1 MGRRCLILALTA
13 LLLTGCA
20 GSPGQSA
27 AALAPAESDRVVIY
41 TSHKE
46 EVYGPIVKEFEART
60 GIWAEVVTGGT
71 NELLARIAG
80 EADAPVC
87 DVIFGGGVESL
98 TAYERYFQPYAC
110 AEADLIRPGLRPAD
124 DLWTPFSSLPVVL
137 IYNTKLVSPGELTG
151 WESLLSGRWSGSIA
165 LADPTVSGSSY
176 TAAATMLCAL
186 PGQRPG
192 LLGLCP
198 EPGRAGAGGQ
208 PVLPPQRPHGRVRRR
223 RAAPCGRAGAHRLSR
238 PLGGG
243 AEGRLLRP
251 LAGASAGGRAV
262 MKNASFR
269 QKLLT
274 SFLAIGILPL
284 LICTLL
290 MLNIFR
296 LSLTRSAADAAETQL
311 DAMSSELSGLLSDC
325 ETVME
330 KLCAEPAVAAAL
342 DRSELDEQRVYSV
355 LYRAAAPVLGGAS
368 LSVYGADGRQ
378 LYSTSSQPASG
389 SLSPRWGLLAAAADG
404 GVVYRGAS
412 SKSSACIQAA
422 CAVRRGIVP
431 LGYVVADVTAA
442 QLTALFDGQHTATS
456 RLLLLDPFW
465 DQVYASSDLPAKTLA
480 ARLRSQLLAGQALSD
495 SHGAYDYFVRQEPR
509 SGFCL
514 VLQQPKPMTEGTAEL
529 MYLVAGLSLLLCLGL
544 CVLASMRFSRQLF
557 EPIRALNSA
566 MREVEEGNLNV
577 QLDNR
582 RIDEMGQLSGRFNR
596 MAQRLRQNLKDS
608 LRQQRELNEA
618 QIRMMQAQL
627 NPHFLYN
634 TLDTIK
640 WMGKIHQAP
649 EIATISADLADIL
662 RSSISADELVPLRQ
676 ELRLVERYV
685 EIQNIRFS
693 GAFALTVEVD
703 EPLRDVPVPKLML
716 QPLVENAILH
726 GFRDRSGGEIRISA
740 YRTEED
746 LILTVRDNGCG
757 VPEEVLAQYRD
768 GAPRPGGHFGLHN
781 VDAILRIRYG
791 PDRGVR
797 FVPVQGEGACIRITL
812 PVFRKG
818 EEPPC

>member
-1 MGRRCLILALTA
+1 
-13 LLLTGCA
+13 
-20 GSPGQSA
+20 
-27 AALAPAESDRVVIY
+27 
-41 TSHKE
+41 
-46 EVYGPIVKEFEART
+46 
-60 GIWAEVVTGGT
+60 
-71 NELLARIAG
+71 
-80 EADAPVC
+80 
-87 DVIFGGGVESL
+87 
-98 TAYERYFQPYAC
+98 
-110 AEADLIRPGLRPAD
+110 
-124 DLWTPFSSLPVVL
+124 
-137 IYNTKLVSPGELTG
+137 
-151 WESLLSGRWSGSIA
+151 
-165 LADPTVSGSSY
+165 
-176 TAAATMLCAL
+176 
-186 PGQRPG
+186 
-192 LLGLCP
+192 
-198 EPGRAGAGGQ
+198 
-208 PVLPPQRPHGRVRRR
+208 
-223 RAAPCGRAGAHRLSR
+223 
-238 PLGGG
+238 
-243 AEGRLLRP
+243 
-251 LAGASAGGRAV
+251 

-311 DAMSSELSGLLSDC
+311 DAMSGELSGLLSDC

-342 DRSELDEQRVYSV
+342 DRSKLDEQRVYSV

-389 SLSPRWGLLAAAADG
+389 SLSPAGGCWPRRRTAAWSTAAHRPKAPPAFRRPAPSG
-404 GVVYRGAS
+404 GVAFRWDTWWRTS
-412 SKSSACIQAA
+412 
-422 CAVRRGIVP
+422 P
-431 LGYVVADVTAA
+431 PA
-442 QLTALFDGQHTATS
+442 QLTALFDGQYTATS

-726 GFRDRSGGEIRISA
+726 GFRTAPAARSASA
-740 YRTEED
+740 PTARRRT
-746 LILTVRDNGCG
+746 
-757 VPEEVLAQYRD
+757 
-768 GAPRPGGHFGLHN
+768 
-781 VDAILRIRYG
+781 
-791 PDRGVR
+791 
-797 FVPVQGEGACIRITL
+797 
-812 PVFRKG
+812 
-818 EEPPC
+818 

>member
-1 MGRRCLILALTA
+1 
-13 LLLTGCA
+13 
-20 GSPGQSA
+20 
-27 AALAPAESDRVVIY
+27 
-41 TSHKE
+41 
-46 EVYGPIVKEFEART
+46 
-60 GIWAEVVTGGT
+60 
-71 NELLARIAG
+71 
-80 EADAPVC
+80 
-87 DVIFGGGVESL
+87 
-98 TAYERYFQPYAC
+98 
-110 AEADLIRPGLRPAD
+110 
-124 DLWTPFSSLPVVL
+124 
-137 IYNTKLVSPGELTG
+137 
-151 WESLLSGRWSGSIA
+151 
-165 LADPTVSGSSY
+165 
-176 TAAATMLCAL
+176 
-186 PGQRPG
+186 
-192 LLGLCP
+192 
-198 EPGRAGAGGQ
+198 
-208 PVLPPQRPHGRVRRR
+208 
-223 RAAPCGRAGAHRLSR
+223 
-238 PLGGG
+238 
-243 AEGRLLRP
+243 
-251 LAGASAGGRAV
+251 

-311 DAMSSELSGLLSDC
+311 DAMSGELSGLLSDC

-422 CAVRRGIVP
+422 CAVRRGSVP

-442 QLTALFDGQHTATS
+442 QLTALFDGQYTATS

-634 TLDTIK
+634 TLDSVVWMTENGRTQEAVVMLTALARFFRISLSKGSNIIPIGDEIEHARNYLTIQKMRYKNKFSADISVEPGVEKLYTIK
-640 WMGKIHQAP
+640 LIIQP
-649 EIATISADLADIL
+649 IL
-662 RSSISADELVPLRQ
+662 
-676 ELRLVERYV
+676 
-685 EIQNIRFS
+685 
-693 GAFALTVEVD
+693 
-703 EPLRDVPVPKLML
+703 
-716 QPLVENAILH
+716 ENAIYHGMEYADGDGEIHIRAFREEETVVIEVEDNGPGMSEEIVEQLLKPTRDVSVPKAKGSGI
-726 GFRDRSGGEIRISA
+726 GFRNVHQRIQLTFGSA
-740 YRTEED
+740 YGLTIRSEPDNGTVVRICLPVLEEED
-746 LILTVRDNGCG
+746 ARK
-757 VPEEVLAQYRD
+757 YRKE
-768 GAPRPGGHFGLHN
+768 
-781 VDAILRIRYG
+781 
-791 PDRGVR
+791 
-797 FVPVQGEGACIRITL
+797 GER
-812 PVFRKG
+812 
-818 EEPPC
+818 

>member
-1 MGRRCLILALTA
+1 
-13 LLLTGCA
+13 
-20 GSPGQSA
+20 
-27 AALAPAESDRVVIY
+27 
-41 TSHKE
+41 
-46 EVYGPIVKEFEART
+46 
-60 GIWAEVVTGGT
+60 
-71 NELLARIAG
+71 
-80 EADAPVC
+80 
-87 DVIFGGGVESL
+87 
-98 TAYERYFQPYAC
+98 
-110 AEADLIRPGLRPAD
+110 
-124 DLWTPFSSLPVVL
+124 
-137 IYNTKLVSPGELTG
+137 
-151 WESLLSGRWSGSIA
+151 
-165 LADPTVSGSSY
+165 
-176 TAAATMLCAL
+176 
-186 PGQRPG
+186 
-192 LLGLCP
+192 
-198 EPGRAGAGGQ
+198 
-208 PVLPPQRPHGRVRRR
+208 
-223 RAAPCGRAGAHRLSR
+223 
-238 PLGGG
+238 
-243 AEGRLLRP
+243 
-251 LAGASAGGRAV
+251 

-311 DAMSSELSGLLSDC
+311 DAMSGELSGLLSDC

-422 CAVRRGIVP
+422 CAVRRGSVP

-746 LILTVRDNGCG
+746 LIVTDIRMPKLDGIEMLRRLREEGNRAHVVFLTAYSDFSYAQSALKLGAADYLLKPFHDGELEETIARIRSRAQAAAPAAPAAPVLPEGQGPEKSKYVREALTYLSEHYNDPDISVSSVARSLG
-757 VPEEVLAQYRD
+757 VSDGHLSHVFKKETSYTLSAYLTNYRMHKATELLRDCRVKVYEVAESVGYRD
-768 GAPRPGGHFGLHN
+768 
-781 VDAILRIRYG
+781 
-791 PDRGVR
+791 
-797 FVPVQGEGACIRITL
+797 ITYFSSAFKKSVGMS
-812 PVFRKG
+812 PSEYQKR
-818 EEPPC
+818 CQ

>member
-1 MGRRCLILALTA
+1 
-13 LLLTGCA
+13 
-20 GSPGQSA
+20 
-27 AALAPAESDRVVIY
+27 
-41 TSHKE
+41 
-46 EVYGPIVKEFEART
+46 
-60 GIWAEVVTGGT
+60 
-71 NELLARIAG
+71 
-80 EADAPVC
+80 
-87 DVIFGGGVESL
+87 
-98 TAYERYFQPYAC
+98 
-110 AEADLIRPGLRPAD
+110 
-124 DLWTPFSSLPVVL
+124 
-137 IYNTKLVSPGELTG
+137 
-151 WESLLSGRWSGSIA
+151 
-165 LADPTVSGSSY
+165 
-176 TAAATMLCAL
+176 
-186 PGQRPG
+186 
-192 LLGLCP
+192 
-198 EPGRAGAGGQ
+198 
-208 PVLPPQRPHGRVRRR
+208 
-223 RAAPCGRAGAHRLSR
+223 
-238 PLGGG
+238 
-243 AEGRLLRP
+243 
-251 LAGASAGGRAV
+251 

-311 DAMSSELSGLLSDC
+311 DAMSGELSGLLSDC

-389 SLSPRWGLLAAAADG
+389 SLSPR
-404 GVVYRGAS
+404 GAS

-422 CAVRRGIVP
+422 CAVRRGSVP

-442 QLTALFDGQHTATS
+442 QLTALFDGQYTATS

>member
-1 MGRRCLILALTA
+1 MAQFVYTMHRVGKVVPPKRHILKNISLSFFPGAKIGVLGLNGAGKST
-13 LLLTGCA
+13 LLRIMA
-20 GSPGQSA
+20 GIDTEIEG
-27 AALAPAESDRVVIY
+27 
-41 TSHKE
+41 
-46 EVYGPIVKEFEART
+46 EARPQP
-60 GIWAEVVTGGT
+60 GIKIGYLPQEPQLNPEHTVRESVEEAVAEVVNALKGLD
-71 NELLARIAG
+71 E
-80 EADAPVC
+80 V
-87 DVIFGGGVESL
+87 
-98 TAYERYFQPYAC
+98 YAK
-110 AEADLIRPGLRPAD
+110 
-124 DLWTPFSSLPVVL
+124 
-137 IYNTKLVSPGELTG
+137 Y
-151 WESLLSGRWSGSIA
+151 
-165 LADPTVSGSSY
+165 
-176 TAAATMLCAL
+176 
-186 PGQRPG
+186 
-192 LLGLCP
+192 
-198 EPGRAGAGGQ
+198 
-208 PVLPPQRPHGRVRRR
+208 
-223 RAAPCGRAGAHRLSR
+223 
-238 PLGGG
+238 
-243 AEGRLLRP
+243 
-251 LAGASAGGRAV
+251 
-262 MKNASFR
+262 
-269 QKLLT
+269 
-274 SFLAIGILPL
+274 
-284 LICTLL
+284 
-290 MLNIFR
+290 
-296 LSLTRSAADAAETQL
+296 
-311 DAMSSELSGLLSDC
+311 
-325 ETVME
+325 
-330 KLCAEPAVAAAL
+330 AEP
-342 DRSELDEQRVYSV
+342 D
-355 LYRAAAPVLGGAS
+355 
-368 LSVYGADGRQ
+368 ADFDK
-378 LYSTSSQPASG
+378 
-389 SLSPRWGLLAAAADG
+389 LAAQQG
-404 GVVYRGAS
+404 
-412 SKSSACIQAA
+412 KFEEIIQAH
-422 CAVRRGIVP
+422 
-431 LGYVVADVTAA
+431 
-442 QLTALFDGQHTATS
+442 DGH
-456 RLLLLDPFW
+456 
-465 DQVYASSDLPAKTLA
+465 
-480 ARLRSQLLAGQALSD
+480 
-495 SHGAYDYFVRQEPR
+495 
-509 SGFCL
+509 
-514 VLQQPKPMTEGTAEL
+514 
-529 MYLVAGLSLLLCLGL
+529 
-544 CVLASMRFSRQLF
+544 
-557 EPIRALNSA
+557 
-566 MREVEEGNLNV
+566 NLNV

-740 YRTEED
+740 YRAEED

>member
-1 MGRRCLILALTA
+1 
-13 LLLTGCA
+13 
-20 GSPGQSA
+20 
-27 AALAPAESDRVVIY
+27 
-41 TSHKE
+41 
-46 EVYGPIVKEFEART
+46 
-60 GIWAEVVTGGT
+60 
-71 NELLARIAG
+71 
-80 EADAPVC
+80 
-87 DVIFGGGVESL
+87 
-98 TAYERYFQPYAC
+98 
-110 AEADLIRPGLRPAD
+110 
-124 DLWTPFSSLPVVL
+124 
-137 IYNTKLVSPGELTG
+137 
-151 WESLLSGRWSGSIA
+151 
-165 LADPTVSGSSY
+165 
-176 TAAATMLCAL
+176 
-186 PGQRPG
+186 
-192 LLGLCP
+192 
-198 EPGRAGAGGQ
+198 
-208 PVLPPQRPHGRVRRR
+208 
-223 RAAPCGRAGAHRLSR
+223 
-238 PLGGG
+238 
-243 AEGRLLRP
+243 
-251 LAGASAGGRAV
+251 

-311 DAMSSELSGLLSDC
+311 DAMSGELSGLLSDC

-378 LYSTSSQPASG
+378 LYSPSSQPASG

-422 CAVRRGIVP
+422 CAVRRGSVP

-442 QLTALFDGQHTATS
+442 QLTALFDGQYTATS

-640 WMGKIHQAP
+640 
-649 EIATISADLADIL
+649 
-662 RSSISADELVPLRQ
+662 
-676 ELRLVERYV
+676 
-685 EIQNIRFS
+685 
-693 GAFALTVEVD
+693 
-703 EPLRDVPVPKLML
+703 
-716 QPLVENAILH
+716 
-726 GFRDRSGGEIRISA
+726 
-740 YRTEED
+740 
-746 LILTVRDNGCG
+746 
-757 VPEEVLAQYRD
+757 
-768 GAPRPGGHFGLHN
+768 
-781 VDAILRIRYG
+781 
-791 PDRGVR
+791 
-797 FVPVQGEGACIRITL
+797 
-812 PVFRKG
+812 
-818 EEPPC
+818 

>member
-1 MGRRCLILALTA
+1 
-13 LLLTGCA
+13 
-20 GSPGQSA
+20 
-27 AALAPAESDRVVIY
+27 
-41 TSHKE
+41 
-46 EVYGPIVKEFEART
+46 
-60 GIWAEVVTGGT
+60 
-71 NELLARIAG
+71 
-80 EADAPVC
+80 
-87 DVIFGGGVESL
+87 
-98 TAYERYFQPYAC
+98 
-110 AEADLIRPGLRPAD
+110 
-124 DLWTPFSSLPVVL
+124 
-137 IYNTKLVSPGELTG
+137 
-151 WESLLSGRWSGSIA
+151 
-165 LADPTVSGSSY
+165 
-176 TAAATMLCAL
+176 
-186 PGQRPG
+186 
-192 LLGLCP
+192 
-198 EPGRAGAGGQ
+198 
-208 PVLPPQRPHGRVRRR
+208 
-223 RAAPCGRAGAHRLSR
+223 
-238 PLGGG
+238 
-243 AEGRLLRP
+243 
-251 LAGASAGGRAV
+251 

-311 DAMSSELSGLLSDC
+311 DAMSGELSGLLSDC

-422 CAVRRGIVP
+422 CAVRRGSVP

-442 QLTALFDGQHTATS
+442 QLTALFDGQYTATS

-740 YRTEED
+740 YRAEED
-746 LILTVRDNGCG
+746 LIVTDIRMPKLDGIEMLRRLREEGNRAHVVFLTAYSDFSYAQSALKLGAADYLLKPFHDGELEETIARIRSRAQAAAPAASAAPVLPEGQGPEKSKYVREALAYLSEHYNDPDISVSSVARSLG
-757 VPEEVLAQYRD
+757 VSDGHLSHVFKKETSYTLSAYLTNYRMHKATELLRDCRVKVYEVAESVGYRD
-768 GAPRPGGHFGLHN
+768 IAYFSSAFKKSVGMSPSEYQKRC
-781 VDAILRIRYG
+781 
-791 PDRGVR
+791 
-797 FVPVQGEGACIRITL
+797 Q
-812 PVFRKG
+812 
-818 EEPPC
+818 